1 MKFGIASRLSVLL
14 AVVVTVTAGVTAYSA
29 YDVSRDLLVAS
40 TENELLTSTKVLARR
55 IALTRNEIVRNLH
68 ILSQHPAAGAALE
81 AENPTAQD
89 QLAKLFE
96 LVMQANPGYY
106 QVRLIALHDHGL
118 EHVRVDRDGTRLV
131 RVTGDELQEKGHY
144 PYVFDTARLAAG
156 EIYLSR
162 IAINH
167 EVGTHFVRD
176 MPTVQLATPV
186 LGTAGSVLGVV
197 VINVDLNGT
206 FAQLA
211 ADLPKDV
218 QLFLANGDGD
228 FLVHPDPAQAFAF
241 DRGRR
246 ALVQEQFPET
256 RDLVL
261 RKTDQVLFEARD
273 GAYAEDPVVAAFISR
288 KVDASTME
296 KYLVLGLTQPLTTVL
311 ERVDTLAGVTLR
323 IVLALGF
330 VCLVLAALLARAVTR
345 PINSMTRA
353 VERFA
358 DGELATGLPLDRR
371 DEIGVLARR
380 FYRMR
385 KQIQQQIAELNS
397 RREEMENLARSD
409 PLTGLANR
417 RLLVER
423 AEHAFASARRDNER
437 LAVLFID
444 LDRLKPVNDTL
455 GHDVGDL
462 LLMEVAAR
470 LRSVM
475 TRRVDTV
482 ARLGGDEFVILLP
495 RINKELDAE
504 AACERVLG
512 ALCQPFS
519 VEQHAI
525 QISASIGIAFAPQ
538 HGLEAEQMLK
548 SADAAMYCA
557 KRAGGN
563 GYRIFAD
570 SMLATTDDS
579 TEF

>member
-1 MKFGIASRLSVLL
+1 MKFGIASRLSILL
-14 AVVVTVTAGVTAYSA
+14 AVAVTVTAGVTVYSA
-29 YDVSRDLLVAS
+29 YVVSRDLLVAS
-40 TENELLTSTKVLARR
+40 AEDELLTSTKVLSRR
-55 IALTRNEIVRNLH
+55 IALARNENVRDLH

-96 LVMQANPGYY
+96 LVMQASPAYY
-106 QVRLIALHDHGL
+106 QVRLIAAHDHGL
-118 EHVRVDRDGTRLV
+118 EHVRVDRDGTGLV

-197 VINVDLNGT
+197 VINVDLNGA

-218 QLFLANGDGD
+218 RLFLANGDGD

-246 ALVQEQFPET
+246 ALVQEEFPET

-261 RKTDQVLFEARD
+261 RKTDQVLFVARD
-273 GAYAEDPVVAAFISR
+273 GAYAADPVVAAFISR
-288 KVDASTME
+288 KVNAASME
-296 KYLVLGLTQPLTTVL
+296 KHLVLGLTQPLTTVL

-330 VCLVLAALLARAVTR
+330 VCIVLAALLARAVTR

-371 DEIGVLARR
+371 DEIGVLARC
-380 FYRMR
+380 FHRMC
-385 KQIQQQIAELNS
+385 KQIQQQIAELNC
-397 RREEMENLARSD
+397 RREEMESLARHD

-417 RLLVER
+417 RLLVEH

-444 LDRLKPVNDTL
+444 LDRFKPINDNL
-455 GHDVGDL
+455 GHAVGDL
-462 LLMEVAAR
+462 LLKAVAERIRGVIRESDTPAR
-470 LRSVM
+470 I
-475 TRRVDTV
+475 
-482 ARLGGDEFVILLP
+482 GGDEFVVLLEM
-495 RINKELDAE
+495 IQDDIDAQTVAE
-504 AACERVLG
+504 KIRV
-512 ALCQPFS
+512 ALNQPFEI
-519 VEQHAI
+519 VGHGEEHRIAV
-525 QISASIGIAFAPQ
+525 SACIGIAFYPEDGTDMIELSR
-538 HGLEAEQMLK
+538 H
-548 SADAAMYCA
+548 ADEAMYRA
-557 KRAGGN
+557 KESGRNAVAFYNLSG
-563 GYRIFAD
+563 
-570 SMLATTDDS
+570 
-579 TEF
+579 

>member
-68 ILSQHPAAGAALE
+68 VLSQHPAAGAALE

-261 RKTDQVLFEARD
+261 RKTD
-273 GAYAEDPVVAAFISR
+273 
-288 KVDASTME
+288 
-296 KYLVLGLTQPLTTVL
+296 
-311 ERVDTLAGVTLR
+311 
-323 IVLALGF
+323 
-330 VCLVLAALLARAVTR
+330 
-345 PINSMTRA
+345 
-353 VERFA
+353 
-358 DGELATGLPLDRR
+358 
-371 DEIGVLARR
+371 
-380 FYRMR
+380 
-385 KQIQQQIAELNS
+385 
-397 RREEMENLARSD
+397 
-409 PLTGLANR
+409 
-417 RLLVER
+417 
-423 AEHAFASARRDNER
+423 
-437 LAVLFID
+437 
-444 LDRLKPVNDTL
+444 
-455 GHDVGDL
+455 
-462 LLMEVAAR
+462 
-470 LRSVM
+470 
-475 TRRVDTV
+475 
-482 ARLGGDEFVILLP
+482 
-495 RINKELDAE
+495 
-504 AACERVLG
+504 
-512 ALCQPFS
+512 
-519 VEQHAI
+519 
-525 QISASIGIAFAPQ
+525 
-538 HGLEAEQMLK
+538 
-548 SADAAMYCA
+548 
-557 KRAGGN
+557 
-563 GYRIFAD
+563 
-570 SMLATTDDS
+570 
-579 TEF
+579 

>member
-1 MKFGIASRLSVLL
+1 MKFGIASRLSILL
-14 AVVVTVTAGVTAYSA
+14 AVAVTVTAGVTVYSA
-29 YDVSRDLLVAS
+29 YVVSRDLLVAS
-40 TENELLTSTKVLARR
+40 AEDELLTSTKVLSRR
-55 IALTRNEIVRNLH
+55 IALARNENVRDLH

-96 LVMQANPGYY
+96 LVMQASPAYY
-106 QVRLIALHDHGL
+106 QVRLIAAHDHGL
-118 EHVRVDRDGTRLV
+118 EHVRVDRDGTGLV

-162 IAINH
+162 ITINH

-176 MPTVQLATPV
+176 MPTIQLATPV
-186 LGTAGSVLGVV
+186 LGAAGSVLGVV
-197 VINVDLNGT
+197 VINVDLNGA

-218 QLFLANGDGD
+218 RLFLANGDGD

-246 ALVQEQFPET
+246 ALVQEEFPET

-261 RKTDQVLFEARD
+261 RKTDQVLFVARD
-273 GAYAEDPVVAAFISR
+273 GAYAADPVVAAFISR
-288 KVDASTME
+288 KVNAASME
-296 KYLVLGLTQPLTTVL
+296 KHLVLGLTQPLTTVL

-323 IVLALGF
+323 IVLALSF
-330 VCLVLAALLARAVTR
+330 VCIVLAALLARAVTR

-371 DEIGVLARR
+371 DEIGVLARC
-380 FYRMR
+380 FHRMC
-385 KQIQQQIAELNS
+385 KQIQQQIAELNC
-397 RREEMENLARSD
+397 RREEMENLARHD

-417 RLLVER
+417 RLLVEH

-444 LDRLKPVNDTL
+444 LDRFKPINDNL
-455 GHDVGDL
+455 GHAVGDL
-462 LLMEVAAR
+462 LLKAVAERIRGVIRESDTPAR
-470 LRSVM
+470 I
-475 TRRVDTV
+475 
-482 ARLGGDEFVILLP
+482 GGDEFVVLLEM
-495 RINKELDAE
+495 IQDDVDAQTVAE
-504 AACERVLG
+504 KIRV
-512 ALCQPFS
+512 ALNQPFEI
-519 VEQHAI
+519 VGHGEEHRIAV
-525 QISASIGIAFAPQ
+525 SACIGIAFYPEDGTDMIELSR
-538 HGLEAEQMLK
+538 H
-548 SADAAMYCA
+548 ADEAMYRA
-557 KRAGGN
+557 KESGRNAVAFYNLSG
-563 GYRIFAD
+563 
-570 SMLATTDDS
+570 
-579 TEF
+579 

>member
-1 MKFGIASRLSVLL
+1 MKFGIASRLSILL

-96 LVMQANPGYY
+96 LVMQASPAYY
-106 QVRLIALHDHGL
+106 QVRLIAAHDHGL
-118 EHVRVDRDGTRLV
+118 EHVRVDRDGTGLV

-162 IAINH
+162 ITINH

-176 MPTVQLATPV
+176 MPTIQLATPV
-186 LGTAGSVLGVV
+186 LGAAGSVLGVV
-197 VINVDLNGT
+197 VINVDLNGA

-218 QLFLANGDGD
+218 RLFLANGDGD

-246 ALVQEQFPET
+246 ALVQEEFPET

-261 RKTDQVLFEARD
+261 RKTDQVLFVARD
-273 GAYAEDPVVAAFISR
+273 GAYAADPVVAAFISR
-288 KVDASTME
+288 KVNAASME
-296 KYLVLGLTQPLTTVL
+296 KHLVLGLTQPLTTVL

-323 IVLALGF
+323 IVLALSF
-330 VCLVLAALLARAVTR
+330 VCIVLAALLARAVTR

-371 DEIGVLARR
+371 DEIGVLARC
-380 FYRMR
+380 FHRMC
-385 KQIQQQIAELNS
+385 KQIQQQIAELNC
-397 RREEMENLARSD
+397 RREEMESLARHD

-417 RLLVER
+417 RLLVEH

-444 LDRLKPVNDTL
+444 LDRFKPINDNL
-455 GHDVGDL
+455 GHAVGDL
-462 LLMEVAAR
+462 LLKAVAERIRGVIRESDTPAR
-470 LRSVM
+470 I
-475 TRRVDTV
+475 
-482 ARLGGDEFVILLP
+482 GGDEFVVLLEM
-495 RINKELDAE
+495 IQDDIDAQTVAE
-504 AACERVLG
+504 KIRV
-512 ALCQPFS
+512 ALNQPFEI
-519 VEQHAI
+519 VGHGEEHRIAV
-525 QISASIGIAFAPQ
+525 SACIGIAFYPEDGTDMIELSR
-538 HGLEAEQMLK
+538 H
-548 SADAAMYCA
+548 ADEAMYRA
-557 KRAGGN
+557 KESGRNAVAFYNLSG
-563 GYRIFAD
+563 
-570 SMLATTDDS
+570 
-579 TEF
+579 

>member
-1 MKFGIASRLSVLL
+1 MKFGIASRLSILL
-14 AVVVTVTAGVTAYSA
+14 AVAVTVTAGVTVYSA
-29 YDVSRDLLVAS
+29 YVVSRDLLVAS
-40 TENELLTSTKVLARR
+40 AEDELLTSTKVLSRR
-55 IALTRNEIVRNLH
+55 IALARNENVRDLH

-96 LVMQANPGYY
+96 LVMQASPAYY
-106 QVRLIALHDHGL
+106 QVRLIAAHDHGL
-118 EHVRVDRDGTRLV
+118 EHVRVDRDGTGLV

-162 IAINH
+162 ITINH

-176 MPTVQLATPV
+176 MPTIQLATPV
-186 LGTAGSVLGVV
+186 LGAAGSVLGVV
-197 VINVDLNGT
+197 VINVDLNGA

-218 QLFLANGDGD
+218 RLFLANGDGD

-246 ALVQEQFPET
+246 ALVQEEFPET

-261 RKTDQVLFEARD
+261 RKTDQVLFVARD
-273 GAYAEDPVVAAFISR
+273 GAYAADPVVAAFISR
-288 KVDASTME
+288 KVNAASME
-296 KYLVLGLTQPLTTVL
+296 KHLVLGLTQPLTTVL

-323 IVLALGF
+323 IVLALSF
-330 VCLVLAALLARAVTR
+330 VCIVLAALLARAVTR

-371 DEIGVLARR
+371 DEIGVLARC
-380 FYRMR
+380 FHRMCR
-385 KQIQQQIAELNS
+385 QIQQQIAELNC
-397 RREEMENLARSD
+397 RREEMESLARHD

-417 RLLVER
+417 RLLVEH

-444 LDRLKPVNDTL
+444 LDRFKPINDNL
-455 GHDVGDL
+455 GHAVGDL
-462 LLMEVAAR
+462 LLKAVAERIRGVIRESDTPAR
-470 LRSVM
+470 I
-475 TRRVDTV
+475 
-482 ARLGGDEFVILLP
+482 GGDEFVVLLEM
-495 RINKELDAE
+495 IQDDVDAQTVAE
-504 AACERVLG
+504 KIRV
-512 ALCQPFS
+512 ALNQPFEI
-519 VEQHAI
+519 VGHGEEHRIAV
-525 QISASIGIAFAPQ
+525 SACIGIAFYPEDGTDMIELSR
-538 HGLEAEQMLK
+538 H
-548 SADAAMYCA
+548 ADEAMYRA
-557 KRAGGN
+557 KESGRNAVAFYNLSG
-563 GYRIFAD
+563 
-570 SMLATTDDS
+570 
-579 TEF
+579 

>member
-1 MKFGIASRLSVLL
+1 MKFGIASRLSILL
-14 AVVVTVTAGVTAYSA
+14 AVAVTVTAGVTVYSA
-29 YDVSRDLLVAS
+29 YVVSRDLLVAS
-40 TENELLTSTKVLARR
+40 AEDELLTSTKVLSRR
-55 IALTRNEIVRNLH
+55 IALARNENVRDLH

-96 LVMQANPGYY
+96 LVMQASPAYY
-106 QVRLIALHDHGL
+106 QVRLIAAHDHGL
-118 EHVRVDRDGTRLV
+118 EHVRVDHDGTGLV

-162 IAINH
+162 ITINH

-176 MPTVQLATPV
+176 MPTIQLATPV
-186 LGTAGSVLGVV
+186 LGAAGSVLGVV
-197 VINVDLNGT
+197 VINVDLNGA

-218 QLFLANGDGD
+218 RLFLANGDGD

-246 ALVQEQFPET
+246 ALVQEEFPET

-261 RKTDQVLFEARD
+261 RKTDQVLFVARD
-273 GAYAEDPVVAAFISR
+273 GAYAADPVVAAFISR
-288 KVDASTME
+288 KVNAASME
-296 KYLVLGLTQPLTTVL
+296 KHLVLGLTQPLTTVL

-330 VCLVLAALLARAVTR
+330 VCIVLAALLARAVTR

-371 DEIGVLARR
+371 DEIGVLARC
-380 FYRMR
+380 FHRMCR
-385 KQIQQQIAELNS
+385 QIQQQIAELNC
-397 RREEMENLARSD
+397 RREEMESLARHD

-417 RLLVER
+417 RLLVEH

-444 LDRLKPVNDTL
+444 LDRFKPINDNL
-455 GHDVGDL
+455 GHAVGDL
-462 LLMEVAAR
+462 LLKAVAERIRGVIRESDTPAR
-470 LRSVM
+470 I
-475 TRRVDTV
+475 
-482 ARLGGDEFVILLP
+482 GGDEFVVLLEM
-495 RINKELDAE
+495 IQDDVDAQTVAE
-504 AACERVLG
+504 KIRV
-512 ALCQPFS
+512 ALNQPFEI
-519 VEQHAI
+519 VGHGEEHRIAV
-525 QISASIGIAFAPQ
+525 SACIGIAFYPEDGTDMIELSR
-538 HGLEAEQMLK
+538 H
-548 SADAAMYCA
+548 ADEAMYRA
-557 KRAGGN
+557 KESGRNAVAFYNLSG
-563 GYRIFAD
+563 
-570 SMLATTDDS
+570 
-579 TEF
+579 

>member
-1 MKFGIASRLSVLL
+1 MKFGIASRLSILL
-14 AVVVTVTAGVTAYSA
+14 AVAVTVTAGVTVYSA
-29 YDVSRDLLVAS
+29 YVVSRDLLVAS
-40 TENELLTSTKVLARR
+40 AEDELLTSTKVLSRR
-55 IALTRNEIVRNLH
+55 IALARNENVRDLH

-96 LVMQANPGYY
+96 LVMQASPAYY
-106 QVRLIALHDHGL
+106 QVRLIAAHDHGL
-118 EHVRVDRDGTRLV
+118 EHVRVDRDGTGLV

-162 IAINH
+162 ITINH

-176 MPTVQLATPV
+176 MPTIQLATPV
-186 LGTAGSVLGVV
+186 LGAAGSVLGVV
-197 VINVDLNGT
+197 VINVDLNGA

-218 QLFLANGDGD
+218 RLFLANGDGD

-246 ALVQEQFPET
+246 ALVQEEFPET

-261 RKTDQVLFEARD
+261 RKTDQVLFVARD
-273 GAYAEDPVVAAFISR
+273 GAYAADPVVAAFISR
-288 KVDASTME
+288 KVNAASME
-296 KYLVLGLTQPLTTVL
+296 KHLVLGLTQPLTTVL

-330 VCLVLAALLARAVTR
+330 VCIVLAALLARAVTR

-371 DEIGVLARR
+371 DEIGVLARC
-380 FYRMR
+380 FHRMC
-385 KQIQQQIAELNS
+385 KQIQQQIAELNC
-397 RREEMENLARSD
+397 RREEMESLARHD

-417 RLLVER
+417 RLLVEH

-444 LDRLKPVNDTL
+444 LDRFKPINDNL
-455 GHDVGDL
+455 GHAVGDL
-462 LLMEVAAR
+462 LLKAVAERIRGVIRESDTPAR
-470 LRSVM
+470 I
-475 TRRVDTV
+475 
-482 ARLGGDEFVILLP
+482 GGDEFVVLLEM
-495 RINKELDAE
+495 IQDDIDAQTVAE
-504 AACERVLG
+504 KIRV
-512 ALCQPFS
+512 ALNQPFEI
-519 VEQHAI
+519 VEHGEEHRIAV
-525 QISASIGIAFAPQ
+525 SACIGIAFYPEDGTDMIELSR
-538 HGLEAEQMLK
+538 H
-548 SADAAMYCA
+548 ADEAMYRA
-557 KRAGGN
+557 KESGRNAVAFYN
-563 GYRIFAD
+563 L
-570 SMLATTDDS
+570 SS
-579 TEF
+579 

>member
-1 MKFGIASRLSVLL
+1 MKFGIASRLSILL
-14 AVVVTVTAGVTAYSA
+14 AVAVTVTAGVTAYSA
-29 YDVSRDLLVAS
+29 YVVSRDLLVAS
-40 TENELLTSTKVLARR
+40 AEDELLTSTKVLSRR
-55 IALTRNEIVRNLH
+55 IALARNENVRDLH

-96 LVMQANPGYY
+96 LVMQASPAYY
-106 QVRLIALHDHGL
+106 QVRLIAAHDHGL
-118 EHVRVDRDGTRLV
+118 EHVRVDRDGTGLV

-162 IAINH
+162 ITINH

-176 MPTVQLATPV
+176 MPTIQLATPV
-186 LGTAGSVLGVV
+186 LGAAGSVLGVV
-197 VINVDLNGT
+197 VINVDLNGA

-218 QLFLANGDGD
+218 RLFLANGDGD

-246 ALVQEQFPET
+246 ALVQEEFPET

-261 RKTDQVLFEARD
+261 RKTDQVLFVARD
-273 GAYAEDPVVAAFISR
+273 GAYAADPVVAAFISR
-288 KVDASTME
+288 KVNAASME
-296 KYLVLGLTQPLTTVL
+296 KHLVLGLTQPLTTVL

-323 IVLALGF
+323 IVLALSF
-330 VCLVLAALLARAVTR
+330 VCIVLAALLARAVTR

-371 DEIGVLARR
+371 DEIGVLARC
-380 FYRMR
+380 FHRMC
-385 KQIQQQIAELNS
+385 KQIQQQIAELNC
-397 RREEMENLARSD
+397 RREEMESLARHD

-417 RLLVER
+417 RLLVEH

-444 LDRLKPVNDTL
+444 LDRFKPINDNL
-455 GHDVGDL
+455 GHAVGDL
-462 LLMEVAAR
+462 LLKAVAERIRGVIRESDTPAR
-470 LRSVM
+470 I
-475 TRRVDTV
+475 
-482 ARLGGDEFVILLP
+482 GGDEFVVLLEM
-495 RINKELDAE
+495 IQDDVDAQTVAE
-504 AACERVLG
+504 KIRV
-512 ALCQPFS
+512 ALNQPFEI
-519 VEQHAI
+519 VGHGEEHRIAV
-525 QISASIGIAFAPQ
+525 SACIGIAFYPEDGTDMIELSR
-538 HGLEAEQMLK
+538 H
-548 SADAAMYCA
+548 ADEAMYRA
-557 KRAGGN
+557 KESGRNAVAFYNLSG
-563 GYRIFAD
+563 
-570 SMLATTDDS
+570 
-579 TEF
+579 

>member
-1 MKFGIASRLSVLL
+1 MKFGIASRLSILL
-14 AVVVTVTAGVTAYSA
+14 AVAVTVTAGVTVYSA
-29 YDVSRDLLVAS
+29 YVVSRDLLVAS
-40 TENELLTSTKVLARR
+40 AEDELLTSTKVLSRR
-55 IALTRNEIVRNLH
+55 IALARNENVRDLH

-96 LVMQANPGYY
+96 LVMQASPAYY
-106 QVRLIALHDHGL
+106 QVRLIAAHDHGL
-118 EHVRVDRDGTRLV
+118 EHVRVDRDGTGLV

-162 IAINH
+162 ITINH

-176 MPTVQLATPV
+176 MPTIQLATPV
-186 LGTAGSVLGVV
+186 LGAAGSVLGVV
-197 VINVDLNGT
+197 VINVDLNGA

-218 QLFLANGDGD
+218 RLFLANGDGD

-246 ALVQEQFPET
+246 ALVQEEFPET

-261 RKTDQVLFEARD
+261 RKTDQVLFVARD
-273 GAYAEDPVVAAFISR
+273 GAYAADPVVAAFISR
-288 KVDASTME
+288 KVNAASME
-296 KYLVLGLTQPLTTVL
+296 KHLVLGLTQPLTTVL

-330 VCLVLAALLARAVTR
+330 VCIVLAALLARAVTR

-371 DEIGVLARR
+371 DEIGVLARC
-380 FYRMR
+380 FHRMCR
-385 KQIQQQIAELNS
+385 QIQQQIAELNC
-397 RREEMENLARSD
+397 RREEMESLARHD

-417 RLLVER
+417 RLLVEH

-444 LDRLKPVNDTL
+444 LDRFKPINDNL
-455 GHDVGDL
+455 GHAVGDL
-462 LLMEVAAR
+462 LLKAVAERIRGVIRESDTPAR
-470 LRSVM
+470 I
-475 TRRVDTV
+475 
-482 ARLGGDEFVILLP
+482 GGDEFVVLLEM
-495 RINKELDAE
+495 IQDDVDAQTVAE
-504 AACERVLG
+504 KIRV
-512 ALCQPFS
+512 ALNQPFEI
-519 VEQHAI
+519 VGHGEEHRIAV
-525 QISASIGIAFAPQ
+525 SACIGIAFYPEDGTDMIELSR
-538 HGLEAEQMLK
+538 H
-548 SADAAMYCA
+548 ADEAMYRA
-557 KRAGGN
+557 KESGRNAVAFYNLSG
-563 GYRIFAD
+563 
-570 SMLATTDDS
+570 
-579 TEF
+579 

>member
-1 MKFGIASRLSVLL
+1 MKFGIASRLSILL
-14 AVVVTVTAGVTAYSA
+14 AVAVTVTAGVTVYSA
-29 YDVSRDLLVAS
+29 YVVSRDLLVAS
-40 TENELLTSTKVLARR
+40 AEDELLTSTKVLSRR
-55 IALTRNEIVRNLH
+55 IALARNENVRDLH

-96 LVMQANPGYY
+96 LVMQASPAYY
-106 QVRLIALHDHGL
+106 QVRLIAAHDHGL
-118 EHVRVDRDGTRLV
+118 EHVRVDRDGTGLV

-162 IAINH
+162 ITINH

-176 MPTVQLATPV
+176 MPTIQLATPV
-186 LGTAGSVLGVV
+186 LGAAGSVLGVV
-197 VINVDLNGT
+197 VINVDLNGA

-218 QLFLANGDGD
+218 RLFLANGDGD

-261 RKTDQVLFEARD
+261 RKTDQVLFVARD
-273 GAYAEDPVVAAFISR
+273 GAYAADPVVAAFISR
-288 KVDASTME
+288 KVNAASME
-296 KYLVLGLTQPLTTVL
+296 KHLVLGLTQPLTTVL

-330 VCLVLAALLARAVTR
+330 VCIVLAALLARAVTR

-371 DEIGVLARR
+371 DEIGVLARC
-380 FYRMR
+380 FHRMC
-385 KQIQQQIAELNS
+385 KQIQQQIAELNC
-397 RREEMENLARSD
+397 RREEMENLARHD

-417 RLLVER
+417 RLLVEH
-423 AEHAFASARRDNER
+423 AEHAFAFARRDNER

-444 LDRLKPVNDTL
+444 LDRFKPINDNL
-455 GHDVGDL
+455 GHAVGDL
-462 LLMEVAAR
+462 LLKAVAERIRGVIRESDTPAR
-470 LRSVM
+470 I
-475 TRRVDTV
+475 
-482 ARLGGDEFVILLP
+482 GGDEFVVLLEM
-495 RINKELDAE
+495 IQDDIDAQTVAE
-504 AACERVLG
+504 KIRV
-512 ALCQPFS
+512 ALNQPFEI
-519 VEQHAI
+519 VGHGEEHRIAV
-525 QISASIGIAFAPQ
+525 SACIGIAFYPEDGTDMIELSR
-538 HGLEAEQMLK
+538 H
-548 SADAAMYCA
+548 ADEAMYRA
-557 KRAGGN
+557 KESGRNAVAFYNLSG
-563 GYRIFAD
+563 
-570 SMLATTDDS
+570 
-579 TEF
+579 

>member
-1 MKFGIASRLSVLL
+1 MKFGIASRLSILL
-14 AVVVTVTAGVTAYSA
+14 AVAVTVTAGVTVYSA
-29 YDVSRDLLVAS
+29 YVVSRDLLVAS
-40 TENELLTSTKVLARR
+40 AEDELLTSTKVLSRR
-55 IALTRNEIVRNLH
+55 IALARNENVRDLH

-96 LVMQANPGYY
+96 LVMQASPAYY
-106 QVRLIALHDHGL
+106 QVRLIAAHDHGL
-118 EHVRVDRDGTRLV
+118 EHVRVDRDGTGLV

-162 IAINH
+162 ITINH

-176 MPTVQLATPV
+176 MPTIQLATPV
-186 LGTAGSVLGVV
+186 LGAAGSVLGVV
-197 VINVDLNGT
+197 VINVDLNGA

-218 QLFLANGDGD
+218 RLFLANGDGD

-246 ALVQEQFPET
+246 ALVQEEFPET

-261 RKTDQVLFEARD
+261 RKTDQVLFVARD
-273 GAYAEDPVVAAFISR
+273 GAYAADPVVAAFISR
-288 KVDASTME
+288 KVNAASME
-296 KYLVLGLTQPLTTVL
+296 KHLVLGLTQPLTTVL

-330 VCLVLAALLARAVTR
+330 VCIVLAALLARAVTR

-371 DEIGVLARR
+371 DEIGVLARC
-380 FYRMR
+380 FHRMC
-385 KQIQQQIAELNS
+385 KQIQQQIAELNC
-397 RREEMENLARSD
+397 RREEMENLARHD

-417 RLLVER
+417 RLLVEH

-444 LDRLKPVNDTL
+444 LDRFKPINDNL
-455 GHDVGDL
+455 GHAVGDL
-462 LLMEVAAR
+462 LLKAVAERIRGVIRESDTPAR
-470 LRSVM
+470 I
-475 TRRVDTV
+475 
-482 ARLGGDEFVILLP
+482 GGDEFVVLLEM
-495 RINKELDAE
+495 IQDDIDAQTVAE
-504 AACERVLG
+504 KIRV
-512 ALCQPFS
+512 ALNQPFEI
-519 VEQHAI
+519 VGHGEEHRIAV
-525 QISASIGIAFAPQ
+525 SACIGIAFYPEDGTDMIELSR
-538 HGLEAEQMLK
+538 H
-548 SADAAMYCA
+548 ADEAMYRA
-557 KRAGGN
+557 KESGRNAVAFYNLSG
-563 GYRIFAD
+563 
-570 SMLATTDDS
+570 
-579 TEF
+579 

>member
-1 MKFGIASRLSVLL
+1 MKFGIASRLSILL
-14 AVVVTVTAGVTAYSA
+14 AVAVTVTAGVTVYSA
-29 YDVSRDLLVAS
+29 YVVSRDLLVAS
-40 TENELLTSTKVLARR
+40 AEDELLTSTKVLSRR
-55 IALTRNEIVRNLH
+55 IALARNENVRDLH

-96 LVMQANPGYY
+96 LVMQASPAYY
-106 QVRLIALHDHGL
+106 QVRLIAAHDHGL
-118 EHVRVDRDGTRLV
+118 EHVRVDRDGTGLV

-162 IAINH
+162 ITINH

-176 MPTVQLATPV
+176 MPTIQLATPV
-186 LGTAGSVLGVV
+186 LGAAGSVLGVV
-197 VINVDLNGT
+197 VINVDLNGA

-218 QLFLANGDGD
+218 RLFLANGDGD

-246 ALVQEQFPET
+246 ALVQEEFPET

-261 RKTDQVLFEARD
+261 RKTDQVLFVARD
-273 GAYAEDPVVAAFISR
+273 GAYAADPVVAAFISR
-288 KVDASTME
+288 KVNAASME
-296 KYLVLGLTQPLTTVL
+296 KHLVLGLTQPLTTVL

-330 VCLVLAALLARAVTR
+330 VCIVLAALLARAVTR

-371 DEIGVLARR
+371 DEIGVLARC
-380 FYRMR
+380 FHRMCR
-385 KQIQQQIAELNS
+385 QIQQQIAELNC
-397 RREEMENLARSD
+397 RREEMESLARHD

-417 RLLVER
+417 RLLVEH

-444 LDRLKPVNDTL
+444 LDRFKPINDNL
-455 GHDVGDL
+455 GHAVGDL
-462 LLMEVAAR
+462 LLKAVAERIRGVIRESDTPAR
-470 LRSVM
+470 I
-475 TRRVDTV
+475 
-482 ARLGGDEFVILLP
+482 GGDEFVVLLEM
-495 RINKELDAE
+495 IQDDIDAQTVAE
-504 AACERVLG
+504 KIRV
-512 ALCQPFS
+512 ALNQPFEI
-519 VEQHAI
+519 VGHGEEHRIAV
-525 QISASIGIAFAPQ
+525 SACIGIAFYPEDGTDMIELSR
-538 HGLEAEQMLK
+538 H
-548 SADAAMYCA
+548 ADEAMYRA
-557 KRAGGN
+557 KESGRNAVAFYNLSG
-563 GYRIFAD
+563 
-570 SMLATTDDS
+570 
-579 TEF
+579 

>member
-1 MKFGIASRLSVLL
+1 MKFGIASRLSILL
-14 AVVVTVTAGVTAYSA
+14 AVAVTVTAGVTVYSA
-29 YDVSRDLLVAS
+29 YVVSRDLLVAS
-40 TENELLTSTKVLARR
+40 AEDELLTSTKVLSRR
-55 IALTRNEIVRNLH
+55 IALARNENVRDLH

-96 LVMQANPGYY
+96 LVMQASPAYY
-106 QVRLIALHDHGL
+106 QVRLIAAHDHGL
-118 EHVRVDRDGTRLV
+118 EHVRVDRDGSGVV

-162 IAINH
+162 ITINH

-176 MPTVQLATPV
+176 MPTIQLATPV
-186 LGTAGSVLGVV
+186 LGAAGSVLGVV
-197 VINVDLNGT
+197 VINVDLNGA

-218 QLFLANGDGD
+218 RLFLANGDGD

-246 ALVQEQFPET
+246 ALVQEEFPET

-261 RKTDQVLFEARD
+261 RKTDQVLFVARD
-273 GAYAEDPVVAAFISR
+273 GAYAADPVVAAFISR
-288 KVDASTME
+288 KVNAASME
-296 KYLVLGLTQPLTTVL
+296 KHLVLGLTQPLTTVL

-323 IVLALGF
+323 IVLALSF
-330 VCLVLAALLARAVTR
+330 VCIVLAALLARAVTR

-371 DEIGVLARR
+371 DEIGVLARC
-380 FYRMR
+380 FHRMCR
-385 KQIQQQIAELNS
+385 QIQQQIAELNC
-397 RREEMENLARSD
+397 RREEMENLARHD

-417 RLLVER
+417 RLLVEH

-444 LDRLKPVNDTL
+444 LDRFKPINDNL
-455 GHDVGDL
+455 GHAVGDL
-462 LLMEVAAR
+462 LLKAVAERIRGVIRESDTPAR
-470 LRSVM
+470 I
-475 TRRVDTV
+475 
-482 ARLGGDEFVILLP
+482 GGDEFVVLLEM
-495 RINKELDAE
+495 IQDDVDAQTVAE
-504 AACERVLG
+504 KIRV
-512 ALCQPFS
+512 ALNQPFEI
-519 VEQHAI
+519 VGHGEEHRIAV
-525 QISASIGIAFAPQ
+525 SACIGIAFYPEDGTDMIELSR
-538 HGLEAEQMLK
+538 H
-548 SADAAMYCA
+548 ADEAMYRA
-557 KRAGGN
+557 KESGRNAVAFYNLSG
-563 GYRIFAD
+563 
-570 SMLATTDDS
+570 
-579 TEF
+579 

>member
-1 MKFGIASRLSVLL
+1 MKFGIASRLSILL
-14 AVVVTVTAGVTAYSA
+14 AVAVTVTAGVTAYSA
-29 YDVSRDLLVAS
+29 YVVSRDLLVAS
-40 TENELLTSTKVLARR
+40 AEDELLTSTKVLSRR
-55 IALTRNEIVRNLH
+55 IALARNENVRDLH

-96 LVMQANPGYY
+96 LVMQASPAYY
-106 QVRLIALHDHGL
+106 QVRLIAAHDHGL
-118 EHVRVDRDGTRLV
+118 EHVRVDRDGTGLV

-162 IAINH
+162 ITINH

-176 MPTVQLATPV
+176 MPTIQLATPV
-186 LGTAGSVLGVV
+186 LGAAGSVLGVV
-197 VINVDLNGT
+197 VINVDLNGA

-218 QLFLANGDGD
+218 RLFLANGDGD

-246 ALVQEQFPET
+246 ALVQEEFPET

-261 RKTDQVLFEARD
+261 RKTDQVLFVARD
-273 GAYAEDPVVAAFISR
+273 GAYAADPVVAAFISR
-288 KVDASTME
+288 KVNAASME
-296 KYLVLGLTQPLTTVL
+296 KHLVLGLTQPLTTVL

-323 IVLALGF
+323 IVLALSF
-330 VCLVLAALLARAVTR
+330 VCIVLAALLARAVTR

-371 DEIGVLARR
+371 DEIGVLARC
-380 FYRMR
+380 FHRMCR
-385 KQIQQQIAELNS
+385 QIQQQIAELNC
-397 RREEMENLARSD
+397 RREEMESLARHD

-417 RLLVER
+417 RLLVEH

-444 LDRLKPVNDTL
+444 LDRFKPINDNL
-455 GHDVGDL
+455 GHAVGDL
-462 LLMEVAAR
+462 LLKAVAERIRGVIRESDTPAR
-470 LRSVM
+470 I
-475 TRRVDTV
+475 
-482 ARLGGDEFVILLP
+482 GGDEFVVLLEM
-495 RINKELDAE
+495 IQDDVDAQTVAE
-504 AACERVLG
+504 KIRV
-512 ALCQPFS
+512 ALNQPFEI
-519 VEQHAI
+519 VGHGEEHRIAV
-525 QISASIGIAFAPQ
+525 SACIGIAFYPEDGTDMIELSR
-538 HGLEAEQMLK
+538 H
-548 SADAAMYCA
+548 ADEAMYRA
-557 KRAGGN
+557 KESGRNAVAFYNLSG
-563 GYRIFAD
+563 
-570 SMLATTDDS
+570 
-579 TEF
+579 

>member
-1 MKFGIASRLSVLL
+1 MKFGIASRLSILL
-14 AVVVTVTAGVTAYSA
+14 AVAVTVTAGVTAYSA
-29 YDVSRDLLVAS
+29 YVVSRDLLVAS
-40 TENELLTSTKVLARR
+40 AEDELLTSTKVLSRR
-55 IALTRNEIVRNLH
+55 IALARNENVRDLH

-96 LVMQANPGYY
+96 LVMQASPAYY
-106 QVRLIALHDHGL
+106 QVRLIAAHDHGL
-118 EHVRVDRDGTRLV
+118 EHVRVDRDGTGLV

-162 IAINH
+162 ITINH

-176 MPTVQLATPV
+176 MPTIQLATPV
-186 LGTAGSVLGVV
+186 LGAAGSVLGVV
-197 VINVDLNGT
+197 VINVDLNGA

-218 QLFLANGDGD
+218 RLFLANGDGD

-246 ALVQEQFPET
+246 ALVQEEFPET

-261 RKTDQVLFEARD
+261 RKTDQVLFVARD
-273 GAYAEDPVVAAFISR
+273 GAYAADPVVAAFISR
-288 KVDASTME
+288 KVNAASME
-296 KYLVLGLTQPLTTVL
+296 KHLVLGLTQPLTTVL

-330 VCLVLAALLARAVTR
+330 VCIVLAALLARAVTR

-371 DEIGVLARR
+371 DEIGVLARC
-380 FYRMR
+380 FHRMCR
-385 KQIQQQIAELNS
+385 QIQQQIAELNC
-397 RREEMENLARSD
+397 RREEMESLARHD

-417 RLLVER
+417 RLLVEH

-444 LDRLKPVNDTL
+444 LDRFKPINDNL
-455 GHDVGDL
+455 GHAVGDL
-462 LLMEVAAR
+462 LLKAVAERIRGVIRESDTPAR
-470 LRSVM
+470 I
-475 TRRVDTV
+475 
-482 ARLGGDEFVILLP
+482 GGDEFVVLLEM
-495 RINKELDAE
+495 IQDDIDAQTVAE
-504 AACERVLG
+504 KIRV
-512 ALCQPFS
+512 ALNQPFEI
-519 VEQHAI
+519 VGHGEEHRIAV
-525 QISASIGIAFAPQ
+525 SACIGIAFYPEDGTDMIELSR
-538 HGLEAEQMLK
+538 H
-548 SADAAMYCA
+548 ADEAMYRA
-557 KRAGGN
+557 KESGRNAVAFYNLSG
-563 GYRIFAD
+563 
-570 SMLATTDDS
+570 
-579 TEF
+579 

>member
-89 QLAKLFE
+89 QLAELFE

-167 EVGTHFVRD
+167 EVGTRFVRD

-330 VCLVLAALLARAVTR
+330 VCVVLAALLARAVTR

-385 KQIQQQIAELNS
+385 KQIQQQIAELNC
-397 RREEMENLARSD
+397 RREEMEALARHD

-437 LAVLFID
+437 MAVLFID
-444 LDRLKPVNDTL
+444 LDRFKPINDNL
-455 GHDVGDL
+455 GHAVGDL
-462 LLMEVAAR
+462 LLKAVAER
-470 LRSVM
+470 I
-475 TRRVDTV
+475 RRVIRESDTP
-482 ARLGGDEFVILLP
+482 ARIGGDEFVVLLEM
-495 RINKELDAE
+495 IQDDIDAQTVAE
-504 AACERVLG
+504 KIRV
-512 ALCQPFS
+512 ALNQPFEI
-519 VEQHAI
+519 VGHGEEHRIAV
-525 QISASIGIAFAPQ
+525 SACIGIAFYPEDGTDMTELSR
-538 HGLEAEQMLK
+538 H
-548 SADAAMYCA
+548 ADEAMYRA
-557 KRAGGN
+557 KEN
-563 GYRIFAD
+563 GRNAVAFYNL
-570 SMLATTDDS
+570 SS
-579 TEF
+579 

>member
-1 MKFGIASRLSVLL
+1 MKFGIASRLSILL
-14 AVVVTVTAGVTAYSA
+14 AVAVTVTAGVTVYSA
-29 YDVSRDLLVAS
+29 YVVSRDLLVAS
-40 TENELLTSTKVLARR
+40 AEDELLTSTKVLSRR
-55 IALTRNEIVRNLH
+55 IALARNENVRDLH

-96 LVMQANPGYY
+96 LVMQASPAYY
-106 QVRLIALHDHGL
+106 QVRLIAAHDHGL
-118 EHVRVDRDGTRLV
+118 EHVRVDRDGTGLV

-162 IAINH
+162 ITINH

-176 MPTVQLATPV
+176 MPTIQLATPV
-186 LGTAGSVLGVV
+186 LGAAGSVLGVV
-197 VINVDLNGT
+197 VINVDLNGA

-218 QLFLANGDGD
+218 RLFLANGDGD

-246 ALVQEQFPET
+246 ALVQEEFPET

-261 RKTDQVLFEARD
+261 RKTDQVLFVARD
-273 GAYAEDPVVAAFISR
+273 GAYAADPVVAAFISR
-288 KVDASTME
+288 KVNAASME
-296 KYLVLGLTQPLTTVL
+296 KHLVLGLTQPLTTVL

-330 VCLVLAALLARAVTR
+330 VCIVLAALLARAVTR

-371 DEIGVLARR
+371 DEIGVLARC
-380 FYRMR
+380 FHRMC
-385 KQIQQQIAELNS
+385 KQIQQQIAELNC
-397 RREEMENLARSD
+397 RREEMESLARHD

-417 RLLVER
+417 RLLVEH

-444 LDRLKPVNDTL
+444 LDRFKPINDNL
-455 GHDVGDL
+455 GHAVGDL
-462 LLMEVAAR
+462 LLKAVAERIRGVIRESDTPAR
-470 LRSVM
+470 I
-475 TRRVDTV
+475 
-482 ARLGGDEFVILLP
+482 GGDEFVVLLEM
-495 RINKELDAE
+495 IQDDVDAQTVAE
-504 AACERVLG
+504 KIRV
-512 ALCQPFS
+512 ALNQPFEI
-519 VEQHAI
+519 VGHGEEHRIAV
-525 QISASIGIAFAPQ
+525 SACIGIAFYPEDGTDMIELSR
-538 HGLEAEQMLK
+538 H
-548 SADAAMYCA
+548 ADEAMYRA
-557 KRAGGN
+557 KESGRNAVAFYNLSG
-563 GYRIFAD
+563 
-570 SMLATTDDS
+570 
-579 TEF
+579 

>member
-1 MKFGIASRLSVLL
+1 MKFGIASRLSILL
-14 AVVVTVTAGVTAYSA
+14 AVAVTVTAGVTVYSA
-29 YDVSRDLLVAS
+29 YVVSRDLLVAS
-40 TENELLTSTKVLARR
+40 AEDELLTSTKVLSRR
-55 IALTRNEIVRNLH
+55 IALARNENVRDLH

-96 LVMQANPGYY
+96 LVMQASPAYY
-106 QVRLIALHDHGL
+106 QVRLIAAHDHGL
-118 EHVRVDRDGTRLV
+118 EHVRVDRDGTGLV

-162 IAINH
+162 ITINH

-176 MPTVQLATPV
+176 MPTIQLATPV
-186 LGTAGSVLGVV
+186 LGAAGSVLGVV
-197 VINVDLNGT
+197 VINVDLNGA

-218 QLFLANGDGD
+218 RLFLANGDGD

-246 ALVQEQFPET
+246 ALVQEEFPET

-261 RKTDQVLFEARD
+261 RKTDQVLFVARD
-273 GAYAEDPVVAAFISR
+273 GAYAADPVVAAFISR
-288 KVDASTME
+288 KVNAASME
-296 KYLVLGLTQPLTTVL
+296 KHLVLGLTQPLTTVL

-330 VCLVLAALLARAVTR
+330 VCIVLAALLARAVTR

-371 DEIGVLARR
+371 DEIGVLARC
-380 FYRMR
+380 FHRMC
-385 KQIQQQIAELNS
+385 KQIQQQIAELNC
-397 RREEMENLARSD
+397 RREEMENLARHD

-417 RLLVER
+417 RLLVEH

-444 LDRLKPVNDTL
+444 LDRFKPINDNL
-455 GHDVGDL
+455 GHAVGDL
-462 LLMEVAAR
+462 LLKAVAERIRGVIRESDTPAR
-470 LRSVM
+470 I
-475 TRRVDTV
+475 
-482 ARLGGDEFVILLP
+482 GGDEFVVLLEM
-495 RINKELDAE
+495 IQDDIDAQTVAE
-504 AACERVLG
+504 KIRV
-512 ALCQPFS
+512 ALNQPFEI
-519 VEQHAI
+519 VGHGEEHRIAV
-525 QISASIGIAFAPQ
+525 SACIGIAFYPEDGTDLIELSR
-538 HGLEAEQMLK
+538 H
-548 SADAAMYCA
+548 ADEAMYRA
-557 KRAGGN
+557 KESGRNAVAFYNLSG
-563 GYRIFAD
+563 
-570 SMLATTDDS
+570 
-579 TEF
+579 

>member
-1 MKFGIASRLSVLL
+1 MKFGIASRLSILL
-14 AVVVTVTAGVTAYSA
+14 AVAVTVTAGVTAYSA
-29 YDVSRDLLVAS
+29 YVVSRDLLVAS
-40 TENELLTSTKVLARR
+40 AEDELLTSTKVLSRR
-55 IALTRNEIVRNLH
+55 IALARNENVRDLH

-96 LVMQANPGYY
+96 LVMQASPAYY
-106 QVRLIALHDHGL
+106 QVRLIAAHDHGL
-118 EHVRVDRDGTRLV
+118 EHVRVDRDGTGLV

-162 IAINH
+162 ITINH

-176 MPTVQLATPV
+176 MPTIQLATPV
-186 LGTAGSVLGVV
+186 LGAAGSVLGVV
-197 VINVDLNGT
+197 VINVDLNGA

-218 QLFLANGDGD
+218 RLFLANGDGD

-246 ALVQEQFPET
+246 ALVQEEFPET

-261 RKTDQVLFEARD
+261 RKTDQVLFVARD
-273 GAYAEDPVVAAFISR
+273 GAYAADPVVAAFISR
-288 KVDASTME
+288 KVNAASME
-296 KYLVLGLTQPLTTVL
+296 KHLVLGLTQPLTTVL

-323 IVLALGF
+323 IVLALSF
-330 VCLVLAALLARAVTR
+330 VCIVLAALLARAVTR

-371 DEIGVLARR
+371 DEIGVLARC
-380 FYRMR
+380 FHRMC
-385 KQIQQQIAELNS
+385 KQIQQQIAELNC
-397 RREEMENLARSD
+397 RREEMESLARHD

-417 RLLVER
+417 RLLVEH

-444 LDRLKPVNDTL
+444 LDRFKPINDNL
-455 GHDVGDL
+455 GHAVGDL
-462 LLMEVAAR
+462 LLKAVAERIRGVIRESDTPAR
-470 LRSVM
+470 I
-475 TRRVDTV
+475 
-482 ARLGGDEFVILLP
+482 GGDEFVVLLEM
-495 RINKELDAE
+495 IQDDIDAQTVAE
-504 AACERVLG
+504 KIRV
-512 ALCQPFS
+512 ALNQPFEI
-519 VEQHAI
+519 VGHGEEHRIAV
-525 QISASIGIAFAPQ
+525 SACIGIAFYPEDGTDMIELSR
-538 HGLEAEQMLK
+538 H
-548 SADAAMYCA
+548 ADEAMYRA
-557 KRAGGN
+557 KESGRNAVAFYNLSG
-563 GYRIFAD
+563 
-570 SMLATTDDS
+570 
-579 TEF
+579 

>member
-1 MKFGIASRLSVLL
+1 MKFGIASRLSILL
-14 AVVVTVTAGVTAYSA
+14 AVAVTVTAGVTVYSA
-29 YDVSRDLLVAS
+29 YVVSRDLLVAS
-40 TENELLTSTKVLARR
+40 AEDELLTSTKVLSRR
-55 IALTRNEIVRNLH
+55 IALARNENVRDLH

-96 LVMQANPGYY
+96 LVMQASPAYY
-106 QVRLIALHDHGL
+106 QVRLIAAHDHGL
-118 EHVRVDRDGTRLV
+118 EHVRVDRDGTGLV

-162 IAINH
+162 ITINH

-176 MPTVQLATPV
+176 MPTIQLATPV
-186 LGTAGSVLGVV
+186 LGAAGSVLGVV
-197 VINVDLNGT
+197 VINVDLNGA

-218 QLFLANGDGD
+218 RLFLANGDGD

-246 ALVQEQFPET
+246 ALVQEEFPET

-261 RKTDQVLFEARD
+261 RKTDQVLFVARD
-273 GAYAEDPVVAAFISR
+273 GAYAADPVVAAFISR
-288 KVDASTME
+288 KVNAASME
-296 KYLVLGLTQPLTTVL
+296 KHLVLGLTQPLTTVL

-330 VCLVLAALLARAVTR
+330 VCIVLAALLARAVTR

-371 DEIGVLARR
+371 DEIGVLARC
-380 FYRMR
+380 FHRMC
-385 KQIQQQIAELNS
+385 KQIQQQIAELNC
-397 RREEMENLARSD
+397 RREEMENLARHD

-417 RLLVER
+417 RLLVEH
-423 AEHAFASARRDNER
+423 AEHAFAFARRDNER

-444 LDRLKPVNDTL
+444 LDRFKPINDNL
-455 GHDVGDL
+455 GHAVGDL
-462 LLMEVAAR
+462 LLKAVAERIRGVIRESDTPAR
-470 LRSVM
+470 I
-475 TRRVDTV
+475 
-482 ARLGGDEFVILLP
+482 GGDEFVVLLEM
-495 RINKELDAE
+495 IQDDIDAQTVAE
-504 AACERVLG
+504 KIRV
-512 ALCQPFS
+512 ALNQPFEI
-519 VEQHAI
+519 VGHGEEHRIAV
-525 QISASIGIAFAPQ
+525 SACIGIAFYPEDGTDMIELSR
-538 HGLEAEQMLK
+538 H
-548 SADAAMYCA
+548 ADEAMYRA
-557 KRAGGN
+557 KESGRNAVAFYNLSG
-563 GYRIFAD
+563 
-570 SMLATTDDS
+570 
-579 TEF
+579 

>member
-1 MKFGIASRLSVLL
+1 MKFGIASRLSILL
-14 AVVVTVTAGVTAYSA
+14 AVAVTVTAGVTAYSA
-29 YDVSRDLLVAS
+29 YVVSRDLLVAS
-40 TENELLTSTKVLARR
+40 AEDELLTSTKVLSRR
-55 IALTRNEIVRNLH
+55 IALARNENVRDLH

-96 LVMQANPGYY
+96 LVMQASPAYY
-106 QVRLIALHDHGL
+106 QVRLIAAHDHGL
-118 EHVRVDRDGTRLV
+118 EHVRVDRDGTGLV

-162 IAINH
+162 ITINH

-176 MPTVQLATPV
+176 MPTIQLATPV
-186 LGTAGSVLGVV
+186 LGAAGSVLGVV
-197 VINVDLNGT
+197 VINVDLNGA

-218 QLFLANGDGD
+218 RLFLANGDGD

-246 ALVQEQFPET
+246 ALVQEEFPET

-261 RKTDQVLFEARD
+261 RKTDQVLFVARD
-273 GAYAEDPVVAAFISR
+273 GAYAADPVVAAFISR
-288 KVDASTME
+288 KVNAASME
-296 KYLVLGLTQPLTTVL
+296 KHLVLGLTQPLTTVL

-330 VCLVLAALLARAVTR
+330 VCIVLAALLARAVTR

-371 DEIGVLARR
+371 DEIGVLARC
-380 FYRMR
+380 FHRMCR
-385 KQIQQQIAELNS
+385 QIQQQIAELNC
-397 RREEMENLARSD
+397 RREEMESLARHD

-417 RLLVER
+417 RLLVEHV
-423 AEHAFASARRDNER
+423 EHAFASARRDNER

-444 LDRLKPVNDTL
+444 LDRFKPINDNL
-455 GHDVGDL
+455 GHAVGDL
-462 LLMEVAAR
+462 LLKAVAERIRGVIRESDTPAR
-470 LRSVM
+470 I
-475 TRRVDTV
+475 
-482 ARLGGDEFVILLP
+482 GGDEFVVLLEM
-495 RINKELDAE
+495 IQDDIDAQTVAE
-504 AACERVLG
+504 KIRV
-512 ALCQPFS
+512 ALNQPFEI
-519 VEQHAI
+519 VGHGEEHRIAV
-525 QISASIGIAFAPQ
+525 SACIGIAFYPEDGTDMIELSR
-538 HGLEAEQMLK
+538 H
-548 SADAAMYCA
+548 ADEAMYRA
-557 KRAGGN
+557 KESGRNAVAFYNLSG
-563 GYRIFAD
+563 
-570 SMLATTDDS
+570 
-579 TEF
+579 

>member
-1 MKFGIASRLSVLL
+1 MKFGIASRLSILL
-14 AVVVTVTAGVTAYSA
+14 AVAVTVTAGVTVYSA
-29 YDVSRDLLVAS
+29 YVVSRDLLVAS
-40 TENELLTSTKVLARR
+40 AEDELLTSTKVLSRR
-55 IALTRNEIVRNLH
+55 IALARNENVRDLH

-96 LVMQANPGYY
+96 LVMQASPAYY
-106 QVRLIALHDHGL
+106 QVRLIAAHDHGL
-118 EHVRVDRDGTRLV
+118 EHVRVDRDGTGLV

-162 IAINH
+162 ITINH

-176 MPTVQLATPV
+176 MPTIQLATPV
-186 LGTAGSVLGVV
+186 LGAAGSVLGVV
-197 VINVDLNGT
+197 VINVDLNGA

-218 QLFLANGDGD
+218 RLFLANGDGD

-246 ALVQEQFPET
+246 ALVQEEFPET

-261 RKTDQVLFEARD
+261 RKTDQVLFVARD
-273 GAYAEDPVVAAFISR
+273 GAYAADPVVAAFISR
-288 KVDASTME
+288 KVNAASME
-296 KYLVLGLTQPLTTVL
+296 KHLVLGLTQPLTTVL

-323 IVLALGF
+323 IVLALSF
-330 VCLVLAALLARAVTR
+330 VCIVLAALLARAVTR

-371 DEIGVLARR
+371 DEIGVLARC
-380 FYRMR
+380 FHRMC
-385 KQIQQQIAELNS
+385 KQIQQQIAELNC
-397 RREEMENLARSD
+397 RREEMENLARHD

-417 RLLVER
+417 RLLVEH

-444 LDRLKPVNDTL
+444 LDRFKPINDNL
-455 GHDVGDL
+455 GHAVGDL
-462 LLMEVAAR
+462 LLKAVAERIRGVIRESDTPAR
-470 LRSVM
+470 I
-475 TRRVDTV
+475 
-482 ARLGGDEFVILLP
+482 GGDEFVVLLEM
-495 RINKELDAE
+495 IQDDIDAQTVAE
-504 AACERVLG
+504 KIRV
-512 ALCQPFS
+512 ALNQPFEI
-519 VEQHAI
+519 VGHGEEHRIAV
-525 QISASIGIAFAPQ
+525 SACIGIAFYPEDGTDMIELSR
-538 HGLEAEQMLK
+538 H
-548 SADAAMYCA
+548 ADEAMYRA
-557 KRAGGN
+557 KESGRNAVAFYNLSG
-563 GYRIFAD
+563 
-570 SMLATTDDS
+570 
-579 TEF
+579 

>member
-1 MKFGIASRLSVLL
+1 MKFGIASRLSILL
-14 AVVVTVTAGVTAYSA
+14 AVAVTVTAGVTAYSA
-29 YDVSRDLLVAS
+29 YVVSRDLLVAS
-40 TENELLTSTKVLARR
+40 AEDELLTSTKVLSRR
-55 IALTRNEIVRNLH
+55 IALARNENVRDLH

-96 LVMQANPGYY
+96 LVMQASPAYY
-106 QVRLIALHDHGL
+106 QVRLIAAHDHGL
-118 EHVRVDRDGTRLV
+118 EHVRVDRDGTGLV

-162 IAINH
+162 ITINH

-176 MPTVQLATPV
+176 MPTIQLATPV
-186 LGTAGSVLGVV
+186 LGAAGSVLGVV
-197 VINVDLNGT
+197 VINVDLNGA

-218 QLFLANGDGD
+218 RLFLANGDGD

-246 ALVQEQFPET
+246 ALVQEEFPET

-261 RKTDQVLFEARD
+261 RKTDQVLFVARD
-273 GAYAEDPVVAAFISR
+273 GAYAADPVVAAFISR
-288 KVDASTME
+288 KVNAASME
-296 KYLVLGLTQPLTTVL
+296 KHLVLGLTQPLTTVL

-330 VCLVLAALLARAVTR
+330 VCIVLAALLARAVTR

-371 DEIGVLARR
+371 DEIGVLARC
-380 FYRMR
+380 FHRMC
-385 KQIQQQIAELNS
+385 KQIQQQIAELNC
-397 RREEMENLARSD
+397 RREEMESLARHD

-417 RLLVER
+417 RLLVEH

-444 LDRLKPVNDTL
+444 LDRFKPINDNL
-455 GHDVGDL
+455 GHAVGDL
-462 LLMEVAAR
+462 LLKAVAERIRGVIRESDTPAR
-470 LRSVM
+470 I
-475 TRRVDTV
+475 
-482 ARLGGDEFVILLP
+482 GGDEFVVLLEM
-495 RINKELDAE
+495 IQDDIDAQTVAE
-504 AACERVLG
+504 KIRV
-512 ALCQPFS
+512 ALNQPFEI
-519 VEQHAI
+519 VGHGEEHRIAV
-525 QISASIGIAFAPQ
+525 SACIGIAFYPEDGTDMIELSR
-538 HGLEAEQMLK
+538 H
-548 SADAAMYCA
+548 ADEAMYRA
-557 KRAGGN
+557 KESGRNAVAFYNLSG
-563 GYRIFAD
+563 
-570 SMLATTDDS
+570 
-579 TEF
+579 

>member
-1 MKFGIASRLSVLL
+1 MKFGIASRLSILL
-14 AVVVTVTAGVTAYSA
+14 AVAVTVTAGVTVYSA
-29 YDVSRDLLVAS
+29 YVVSRDLLVAS
-40 TENELLTSTKVLARR
+40 AEDELLTSTKVLSRR
-55 IALTRNEIVRNLH
+55 IALARNENVRDLH

-96 LVMQANPGYY
+96 LVMQASPAYY
-106 QVRLIALHDHGL
+106 QVRLIAAHDHGL
-118 EHVRVDRDGTRLV
+118 EHVRVDRDGTGLV

-162 IAINH
+162 ITINH

-176 MPTVQLATPV
+176 MPTIQLATPV
-186 LGTAGSVLGVV
+186 LGAAGSVLGVV
-197 VINVDLNGT
+197 VINVDLNGA

-218 QLFLANGDGD
+218 RLFLANGDGD

-246 ALVQEQFPET
+246 ALVQEEFPET

-261 RKTDQVLFEARD
+261 RKTDQVLFVARD
-273 GAYAEDPVVAAFISR
+273 GAYAADPVVAAFISR
-288 KVDASTME
+288 KVNAASME
-296 KYLVLGLTQPLTTVL
+296 KHLVLGLTQPLTTVL

-323 IVLALGF
+323 IVLALSF
-330 VCLVLAALLARAVTR
+330 VCIVLAALLARAVTR

-371 DEIGVLARR
+371 DEIGVLARC
-380 FYRMR
+380 FHRMCR
-385 KQIQQQIAELNS
+385 QIQQQIAELNC
-397 RREEMENLARSD
+397 RREDMESLARHD

-417 RLLVER
+417 RLLVEH

-444 LDRLKPVNDTL
+444 LDRFKPINDNL
-455 GHDVGDL
+455 GHAVGDL
-462 LLMEVAAR
+462 LLKAVAERIRGVIRESDTPAR
-470 LRSVM
+470 I
-475 TRRVDTV
+475 
-482 ARLGGDEFVILLP
+482 GGDEFVVLLEM
-495 RINKELDAE
+495 IQDDVDAQTVAE
-504 AACERVLG
+504 KIRV
-512 ALCQPFS
+512 ALNQPFEI
-519 VEQHAI
+519 VGHGEEHRIAV
-525 QISASIGIAFAPQ
+525 SACIGIAFYPEDGTDMIELSR
-538 HGLEAEQMLK
+538 H
-548 SADAAMYCA
+548 ADEAMYRA
-557 KRAGGN
+557 KESGRNAVAFYNLSG
-563 GYRIFAD
+563 
-570 SMLATTDDS
+570 
-579 TEF
+579 